1 MNIHPSASSQD
12 EESSATIQRANDVLS
27 AWEEQKEAK
36 REANRCYAQ
45 ENHKRKKHI
54 CEELVGENI
63 QLKRQVQI
71 LDSIPD
77 LIVAFELS
85 GRIFF
90 VSHSVL
96 DFLGLPKAQEIE
108 GTSFWEQVTEDS
120 MSVIRSAFTDALIE
134 NTPSNEDDSVPL
146 AEGRSLHINFV
157 VKDEQGRRETRL
169 GSLKG
174 MVHVN
179 EGVPECVCSIRP
191 ITHSN
196 QLKHVTSTAVF
207 SLSSVSDDGKVSPKG
222 TQDGERKRAAVSVK
236 KARVD
241 DSSTNQVS
249 ETDSVK

>member
-36 REANRCYAQ
+36 REANRW
-45 ENHKRKKHI
+45 KHI

-77 LIVAFELS
+77 SIVAFELS
-85 GRIFF
+85 GRIVF
-90 VSHSVL
+90 VSHSFL
-96 DFLGLPKAQEIE
+96 DFLGLSKAHEIE
-108 GTSFWEQVTEDS
+108 DTSFWEQVTEDS
-120 MSVIRSAFTDALIE
+120 KNGIRSAFTDALIE
-134 NTPSNEDDSVPL
+134 DTPSNEDDSVPL

-157 VKDEQGRRETRL
+157 VKDEQGRRDRRL

-196 QLKHVTSTAVF
+196 QLKHVTSSAVF
-207 SLSSVSDDGKVSPKG
+207 SLSGVSDDGKVSPKG
-222 TQDGERKRAAVSVK
+222 TQDGERKRTAVSVK
-236 KARVD
+236 EARVGD
-241 DSSTNQVS
+241 FSTNQVS
-249 ETDSVK
+249 ETDSAK